1 MPIKRKRVDAVAV
14 RSVLDNLDQQYA
26 RMQTPAH
33 AAAVEEIRAMS
44 AADATKALKAMRRKQ
59 TG

>member
-14 RSVLDNLDQQYA
+14 RSVLDILDQQYA

-33 AAAVEEIRAMS
+33 AAAAEEIRAMS